1 MANVNM
7 TSYSYTGF
15 REVTCSQIGTCDF
28 TLDFYS
34 QSAYNKE
41 DSMIYLNFIEN
52 NKLYFYELNETDSHA
67 SKVYIAD
74 GFTSIDGMYLLDSQ
88 TLFTSA
94 RSSFDGNFRIFIYNV
109 SNSNFTEYAFTD
121 EEFHISDIYFNLVT
135 SRLFLFGRYTLG
147 YTYAV
152 DTLVSTMADVDD
164 ISLLSTVSFSEA
176 NLTHYQPTIVSIQ
189 NPNSGSVSI
198 SDLSTSLA
206 MSTKTLNITKDEHAS
221 DVIYNFDTPT
231 SFEYSSLVEGWNKT
245 LQINIT
251 CSLYGNTPLEHAI
264 DNYENNTTPT
274 WVKLDEANH
283 QLNVSIPEVVDN
295 TDYHFRIRTNEV
307 GSSINYFKVVKLTV
321 LN

>member
-1 MANVNM
+1 MDSSVSYIQLGDKNYGFSLHWIHGSNLFFMNPSSDRNSIVLANLNM
-7 TSYSYTGF
+7 TSYSYTWF
-15 REVTCSQIGTCDF
+15 AEVTCAQIGTCDF
-28 TLDFYS
+28 TRDFFS
-34 QSAYNKE
+34 QSVYNKE
-41 DSMIYLNFIEN
+41 DSILYLNFVEN
-52 NKLYFYELNETDSHA
+52 NKLYFYKLNETDGHA

-74 GFTSIDGMYLLDSQ
+74 GLTSIDGMYLSDSQ

-94 RSSFDGNFRIFIYNV
+94 RSDVNNTSHIFIYNV

-152 DTLVSTMADVDD
+152 DTLVSTMAEVDD
-164 ISLLSTVSFSEA
+164 INLLSTVSFSEA

-206 MSTKTLNITKDEHAS
+206 MSTRTINITKDEHAS

-231 SFEYSSLVEGWNKT
+231 SFEYSSLVEGWSKT
-245 LQINIT
+245 LPISIT
-251 CSLYGNTPLEHAI
+251 
-264 DNYENNTTPT
+264 
-274 WVKLDEANH
+274 
-283 QLNVSIPEVVDN
+283 
-295 TDYHFRIRTNEV
+295 
-307 GSSINYFKVVKLTV
+307 
-321 LN
+321 